1 MAFAAA
7 AVSRVGISLTAN
19 TAAAEAGIASVRG
32 GLLGVGKQAAAT
44 STTLLAA
51 GAITDR
57 VSSSFGG
64 LAYSTSQTANVMNRV
79 SGVAD
84 GLKDRF
90 FDLNES
96 LFGSR
101 VAILNSEGDWQGL
114 IGYLT
119 GPALAGIR
127 GWQDEIEEHTKNVL
141 EALGLTITE
150 TEAETSAG
158 LENLNFTVGTSLE
171 EFRRLMG
178 EYGVAV
184 PSEELPEILKT
195 LGLDANSELIDMINN
210 GAVPVG
216 HWTTLMLA
224 FSTSSEE
231 ERERLVASLGLM
243 GEGVGTE
250 LDAITAILEE
260 RRGVWAGELAGY
272 VTSTVD
278 ETAKVNAALVQWGT
292 GVGGALS
299 GPNEALRSAGEVW
312 GVNLV
317 DIHDLTVTETDK
329 VTALLVQWGIDAGG
343 ALAGPNEELVDFGAM
358 WGLNLVD
365 IHDNTS
371 TQLSGINQLWSSFE
385 SNFGSFASGIAASVS
400 RINSLVVTGPQRRQA
415 HPTGVDPNRPRY
427 TGTPARGTVT
437 GNGQRLAGTVNNG
450 GVPAILEGDTQ
461 EYIDSLEQGNGG
473 PPPPAINP
481 APPNYQQ
488 GTPQILPGDPPELI
502 SIVNNFNGPTISP
515 SRVMEATEKV
525 IQEYNRTPSR
535 YYDDYDDSGIPIE
548 GY

>member
-64 LAYSTSQTANVMNRV
+64 LAYSTSQTANVMNRI

-127 GWQDEIEEHTKNVL
+127 GWQSEIEEHTKNVL
-141 EALGLTITE
+141 EALGFTIS
-150 TEAETSAG
+150 EAEGETSAG
-158 LENLNFTVGTSLE
+158 LENLNFTVGTSLT

-184 PSEELPEILKT
+184 PSTELPDILKT
-195 LGLDANSELIDMINN
+195 LGLDANSELIAMIAA
-210 GAVPVG
+210 GEVPVG
-216 HWTTLMLA
+216 TWATLMMALTA
-224 FSTSSEE
+224 SSDA
-231 ERERLVASLGLM
+231 ERARLIASLGLT
-243 GEGVGTE
+243 GTGVKAE
-250 LDAITAILEE
+250 LDAINTILEKE
-260 RRGVWAGELAGY
+260 LGVWAGSLAGY
-272 VTSTVD
+272 NTATVD
-278 ETAKVNAALVQWGT
+278 EKQKVVEQLVEM
-292 GVGGALS
+292 GVEAGGALA
-299 GPNEALRSAGEVW
+299 GVNAEAASAAEVW
-312 GVNLV
+312 GLNLV
-317 DIHDLTVTETDK
+317 DIHDKSVKETDK
-329 VTALLVQWGIDAGG
+329 VTALLVQWGIDSGG
-343 ALAGPNEELVDFGAM
+343 ALLGPNKELVDFAGM

-365 IHDNTS
+365 IHDNTD

-502 SIVNNFNGPTISP
+502 SIVNNFNGPVISP

-525 IQEYNRTPSR
+525 IQEHNRTPSR